1 MIAALLPILTPVLSK
16 VIDSIF
22 PDKEAADTAKLELMR
37 LQQNGELKEIETQM
51 SAIVMEAKSDDPWTS
66 RARPSFLYVMYAV
79 IILCFVGGIGGIWWP
94 VEVTQASMNI
104 RNLLT
109 AIPEQM
115 WWLFGTGYLGYAAG
129 RSWDKKNIMEGK
141 K

>member
-66 RARPSFLYVMYAV
+66 RARPSL
-79 IILCFVGGIGGIWWP
+79 GGIGGIWWP

>member
-66 RARPSFLYVMYAV
+66 RARPSL
-79 IILCFVGGIGGIWWP
+79 
-94 VEVTQASMNI
+94 
-104 RNLLT
+104 
-109 AIPEQM
+109 
-115 WWLFGTGYLGYAAG
+115 
-129 RSWDKKNIMEGK
+129 
-141 K
+141 